1 MVNKAQH
8 GTSYLNV
15 YYQKIK
21 IHVDTVKY
29 VKVKQ
34 QNIQY
39 DTLINALITFKNILK
54 IENHKFSLVR

>member
-1 MVNKAQH
+1 LICKVYKKLCIDKMVNKAQH

-34 QNIQY
+34 
-39 DTLINALITFKNILK
+39 
-54 IENHKFSLVR
+54 

>member
-21 IHVDTVKY
+21 IHVDTVS
-29 VKVKQ
+29 KVC
-34 QNIQY
+34 
-39 DTLINALITFKNILK
+39 
-54 IENHKFSLVR
+54 